1 MSRTLTLPKKGS
13 GLWTEGWH
21 TMKINKAEY
30 GDWNGT
36 KYLDLWFDG
45 YSENFNMRV
54 YEKIS
59 KDGEEF
65 AIGNI
70 FRFANAGITDALESA
85 DGETVIKMND
95 DADELKDK
103 TVNVFLYADGKY
115 KKALSQIAPVPFK
128 NIVEEFNEKDV
139 IYYKGKAESFF
150 SKWIEPKLKDE
161 PVEEVVAET
170 SDIPF

>member
-59 KDGEEF
+59 KNG
-65 AIGNI
+65 
-70 FRFANAGITDALESA
+70 
-85 DGETVIKMND
+85 
-95 DADELKDK
+95 
-103 TVNVFLYADGKY
+103 
-115 KKALSQIAPVPFK
+115 
-128 NIVEEFNEKDV
+128 EEFNEKDV
-139 IYYKGKAESFF
+139 IYYKGRAESFF